1 MLPTAAP
8 VRALAAVSFST
19 ATCGLMW
26 RSDSALHRRHL
37 TTLSNSVVS
46 KTRPAGSCTPRCVS
60 ATVLM
65 IADQAPPHW
74 PATPSHV
81 QVYVPDVDETYN
93 RALEAGAVPV
103 QEPVRK
109 ETGGWRGDSDR
120 ACTPSPIPRPGPEDD
135 GKWRRC
141 ESSLQ
146 PRPALCQRGA
156 TSGVAQNGTFPG
168 RNGRTSDVSTLSIRT
183 QQQALRPWHPA
194 SPALKSAPA
203 ARSRPRPSGTRRSPV
218 TSTRVGA
225 VRPPGRTRCRVSVRV
240 RGRPSPAVPAG

>member
-1 MLPTAAP
+1 
-8 VRALAAVSFST
+8 
-19 ATCGLMW
+19 MW

-103 QEPVRK
+103 RK
-109 ETGGWRGDSDR
+109 EDEDKCGGVK
-120 ACTPSPIPRPGPEDD
+120 TPVGRPGGSRRSRNSDVGIRTGPVPPPRFRGPVQEDD
-135 GKWRRC
+135 GNGGGVSRPF
-141 ESSLQ
+141 SLALPSAREV
-146 PRPALCQRGA
+146 PRHSGA
-156 TSGVAQNGTFPG
+156 KEAHSPVGMPLTSE
-168 RNGRTSDVSTLSIRT
+168 VSTLSICT